1 MRQFSRRVGEEG
13 DLARQGNLALPAVG
27 GSAGELQEGVAQE
40 VAGLHYSLYL
50 TKHHIVEGLWKNLD
64 FFCLWLMD
72 YGLGLGS
79 PQKVSLEPSHCH

>member
-13 DLARQGNLALPAVG
+13 DLAREGNLALPGLG
-27 GSAGELQEGVAQE
+27 GSAWDLQEEVAQE
-40 VAGLHYSLYL
+40 VAGLHCSLYL
-50 TKHHIVEGLWKNLD
+50 AKHHVVEGLWKNLD

-72 YGLGLGS
+72 SGLGLGS